1 VKNEIC
7 KLLLTFAKYYKL
19 GIHRNDEDKVLG
31 YNHNELLSTDG
42 LNTLTFSDPYA
53 RLCFTTMITRAFTNS
68 AFSNQNKGHRRVL
81 YIDTDT
87 TFTAY
92 LSAGLILKNNQTSN
106 YMNSMSD
113 RKNNINSNSTNNNNK
128 GELDYNYDDSRI
140 INTKFRDR
148 DERLVQVFLPSE
160 GRFESL
166 LGDAIASMPEASIVI
181 FDSLNS
187 FYNMYPGSWYESETL
202 EEPADSDQKAAH
214 HETRQSNEQLR
225 KLRETQNKAS
235 TNPQKEKSIGLI
247 TPPQRTTREKEIGQ
261 KWSKPKSPYTTG
273 RLNHLLSIFI
283 MLLVQHGLYY
293 KIPVLV
299 TSMVR
304 YKKVS
309 EDLWVK
315 APACRRL
322 LNQKSLV
329 RLSAE
334 MLNDNDLS
342 LNIMK
347 HPSLEQQTI
356 VYPNVGISL
365 VSP

>member
-1 VKNEIC
+1 
-7 KLLLTFAKYYKL
+7 
-19 GIHRNDEDKVLG
+19 VLS
-31 YNHNELLSTDG
+31 HSELLSADG

-53 RLCFTTMITRAFTNS
+53 RLCFTTMITRSLTNS
-68 AFSNQNKGHRRVL
+68 EFNNHNQTRRRVL

-92 LSAGLILKNNQTSN
+92 LAAGLILKSKQTLSN
-106 YMNSMSD
+106 MYSMSD
-113 RKNNINSNSTNNNNK
+113 YKNNINNNGINNSN
-128 GELDYNYDDSRI
+128 EREVDYNNDDNRI
-140 INTKFRDR
+140 IDTKVMNR

-187 FYNMYPGSWYESETL
+187 FYNMYPGPWYETETI
-202 EEPADSDQKAAH
+202 EEPAGADHKARHGETQK
-214 HETRQSNEQLR
+214 SNEQLWKPR
-225 KLRETQNKAS
+225 ANQKKSAADPL
-235 TNPQKEKSIGLI
+235 KEKNANPV
-247 TPPQRTTREKEIGQ
+247 TPSHKPAKVDVEA
-261 KWSKPKSPYTTG
+261 WSKPKSPYTVG

-283 MLLVQHGLYY
+283 MLLVQHGINYR
-293 KIPVLV
+293 IPVLV

-304 YKKVS
+304 YKKIS

-322 LNQKSLV
+322 LNQKSIV
-329 RLSAE
+329 RLSVE

-342 LNIMK
+342 VKIMK
-347 HPSLEQQTI
+347 HPLIEQQTI

>member
-1 VKNEIC
+1 V
-7 KLLLTFAKYYKL
+7 LTH
-19 GIHRNDEDKVLG
+19 G
-31 YNHNELLSTDG
+31 ELLSTDG
-42 LNTLTFSDPYA
+42 LNTLTFGDPYA
-53 RLCFTTMITRAFTNS
+53 KLCFTTMITKALTYQSSN
-68 AFSNQNKGHRRVL
+68 NQNKTHKRVL

-92 LSAGLILKNNQTSN
+92 LMAGLVLKNTDWIPNHKN
-106 YMNSMSD
+106 IRSD
-113 RKNNINSNSTNNNNK
+113 HNNNNK
-128 GELDYNYDDSRI
+128 SVVDNSNNENII
-140 INTKFRDR
+140 INSGNKDM

-166 LGDAIASMPEASIVI
+166 LGDAIASMPEASIMI

-187 FYNMYPGSWYESETL
+187 FYNMYSGPWYETEIIEERAIQKKGNNNETQG
-202 EEPADSDQKAAH
+202 S
-214 HETRQSNEQLR
+214 SEQLWR
-225 KLRETQNKAS
+225 LRAS
-235 TNPQKEKSIGLI
+235 QRKEKNNNLLQPSHKSA
-247 TPPQRTTREKEIGQ
+247 KENGDG
-261 KWSKPKSPYTTG
+261 WSKPKSPYTTG

-283 MLLVQHGLYY
+283 MLLVQHGIYY

-322 LNQKSLV
+322 LNQKSRV
-329 RLSAE
+329 RLSVE

-342 LNIMK
+342 VNIMK

-365 VSP
+365 LSP

>member
-1 VKNEIC
+1 
-7 KLLLTFAKYYKL
+7 
-19 GIHRNDEDKVLG
+19 VLD
-31 YNHNELLSTDG
+31 HSELLSAYG

-53 RLCFTTMITRAFTNS
+53 RLCFTTMITRSLTKS
-68 AFSNQNKGHRRVL
+68 ELSNQNKTHKRVI
-81 YIDTDT
+81 YIDLDT
-87 TFTAY
+87 AFTAY
-92 LSAGLILKNNQTSN
+92 LTAGLILKNNQTSSDL
-106 YMNSMSD
+106 NSMIDHKISI
-113 RKNNINSNSTNNNNK
+113 NNNSINNNNK
-128 GELDYNYDDSRI
+128 GEVDYNNGDNRI
-140 INTKFRDR
+140 NNAKFKNR

-160 GRFESL
+160 LRFESL

-187 FYNMYPGSWYESETL
+187 FYNMYPGSWYESETI
-202 EEPADSDQKAAH
+202 EEPTDAKQKAIR
-214 HETRQSNEQLR
+214 HESRESNEQLR
-225 KLRETQNKAS
+225 KLTETQNKAS
-235 TNPQKEKSIGLI
+235 PNLNKEKSIGLI

-261 KWSKPKSPYTTG
+261 KWTKPKSPYTTG

>member
-1 VKNEIC
+1 M
-7 KLLLTFAKYYKL
+7 L
-19 GIHRNDEDKVLG
+19 GHK
-31 YNHNELLSTDG
+31 ELLSTDG

-53 RLCFTTMITRAFTNS
+53 RLCFTTMITRELTSSEFGS
-68 AFSNQNKGHRRVL
+68 QNKSRRRVL
-81 YIDTDT
+81 YLDTDT

-92 LSAGLILKNNQTSN
+92 LTAGLILKNNQN
-106 YMNSMSD
+106 QNKMNSMSD
-113 RKNNINSNSTNNNNK
+113 DQNNINSNSISNNNN
-128 GELDYNYDDSRI
+128 GEADYNNDDNRI
-140 INTKFRDR
+140 INTKIKNR

-187 FYNMYPGSWYESETL
+187 FYNMYPGSWYETEFI
-202 EEPADSDQKAAH
+202 EEPVRSTIQKASD
-214 HETRQSNEQLR
+214 ETQQSKEQLWIPR
-225 KLRETQNKAS
+225 AKQKKTPSDPL
-235 TNPQKEKSIGLI
+235 KEKN
-247 TPPQRTTREKEIGQ
+247 TMNAEA
-261 KWSKPKSPYTTG
+261 WSKPKSPYTVG

-283 MLLVQHGLYY
+283 MLLVQHGVYY

-322 LNQKSLV
+322 LNQKSVV
-329 RLSAE
+329 RLSVE

-342 LNIMK
+342 VKVMK
-347 HPSLEQQTI
+347 HPLIEQQTI

-365 VSP
+365 VNP

>member
-1 VKNEIC
+1 
-7 KLLLTFAKYYKL
+7 
-19 GIHRNDEDKVLG
+19 VLG
-31 YNHNELLSTDG
+31 HKELLSTDG

-53 RLCFTTMITRAFTNS
+53 RLCFTTMITRALTNS
-68 AFSNQNKGHRRVL
+68 EFSNQNKARRRVL

-87 TFTAY
+87 TYTAY
-92 LSAGLILKNNQTSN
+92 LTAGLILKNNQTSN
-106 YMNSMSD
+106 NMNSMSD
-113 RKNNINSNSTNNNNK
+113 HKNNINSNSINNNNK
-128 GELDYNYDDSRI
+128 GEADYNNDDNRI
-140 INTKFRDR
+140 INTKFKNR

-166 LGDAIASMPEASIVI
+166 LGDAIASMAEASIVI

-187 FYNMYPGSWYESETL
+187 FYNMYPGSWYETETI
-202 EEPADSDQKAAH
+202 EEPARSDQKASHA
-214 HETRQSNEQLR
+214 ETQESNEQLWKSR
-225 KLRETQNKAS
+225 DTQNKTS
-235 TNPQKEKSIGLI
+235 TNLQKVRNTDLV
-247 TPPQRTTREKEIGQ
+247 TQPRRTTGEKENG
-261 KWSKPKSPYTTG
+261 KAWAKPKSPYSVG

-283 MLLVQHGLYY
+283 MLLVQHGIYY

-322 LNQKSLV
+322 LNQKSRV
-329 RLSAE
+329 RLSVE

-342 LNIMK
+342 VNIMK

-365 VSP
+365 LSP

>member
-1 VKNEIC
+1 VLSHNEI
-7 KLLLTFAKYYKL
+7 L
-19 GIHRNDEDKVLG
+19 R
-31 YNHNELLSTDG
+31 TDG
-42 LNTLTFSDPYA
+42 LNTVTFSDPYA
-53 RLCFTTMITRAFTNS
+53 KLCFTTMITRAITNS
-68 AFSNQNKGHRRVL
+68 SFSRQDSRRRRIL

-92 LSAGLILKNNQTSN
+92 LAAGLILKDNNQTSIDSIQTNMNGCRDHN
-106 YMNSMSD
+106 Y
-113 RKNNINSNSTNNNNK
+113 NNNYNNNK
-128 GELDYNYDDSRI
+128 SDGGDDKDDNSI
-140 INTKFRDR
+140 IDAHSIDR
-148 DERLVQVFLPSE
+148 DERLVQIFLPSE

-187 FYNMYPGSWYESETL
+187 FYNMYPGSWYETETI
-202 EEPADSDQKAAH
+202 EEPAGSDQKASHA
-214 HETRQSNEQLR
+214 ETQESNEQLWKSR
-225 KLRETQNKAS
+225 DTQNKTS
-235 TNPQKEKSIGLI
+235 TNLQKEKSTDLVTHPGRP
-247 TPPQRTTREKEIGQ
+247 TGEKENG
-261 KWSKPKSPYTTG
+261 KAWAKPKSPYSVG

-283 MLLVQHGLYY
+283 MLLVQHGIYY

-329 RLSAE
+329 RLSVE
-334 MLNDNDLS
+334 MINDNDLS
-342 LNIMK
+342 VNIMK

-356 VYPNVGISL
+356 VYPTAGISL
-365 VSP
+365 LSP

>member
-1 VKNEIC
+1 M
-7 KLLLTFAKYYKL
+7 L
-19 GIHRNDEDKVLG
+19 G
-31 YNHNELLSTDG
+31 HNELLSTDG

-53 RLCFTTMITRAFTNS
+53 RLCFTTMITRALTNS
-68 AFSNQNKGHRRVL
+68 EFSNQNKGRRRVL

-92 LSAGLILKNNQTSN
+92 LTAGLILKNTQASN
-106 YMNSMSD
+106 NPDTMID
-113 RKNNINSNSTNNNNK
+113 HRNNINNNSINSNNK
-128 GELDYNYDDSRI
+128 GEVDYNNDDNRI
-140 INTKFRDR
+140 IDTKIKNR

-166 LGDAIASMPEASIVI
+166 LGDAIASMSEASIVI

-187 FYNMYPGSWYESETL
+187 FYNMYPGSWYESETI
-202 EEPADSDQKAAH
+202 EEPTEAKQKAIR
-214 HETRQSNEQLR
+214 HETRESNEQLR
-225 KLRETQNKAS
+225 KLRETRNKAS
-235 TNPQKEKSIGLI
+235 TNLHKEKNAGLV
-247 TPPQRTTREKEIGQ
+247 TPPQRSKREKENGIA
-261 KWSKPKSPYTTG
+261 WSKPKSPYTIG

-283 MLLVQHGLYY
+283 MLLVQHGFYY

-329 RLSAE
+329 RLSVE
-334 MLNDNDLS
+334 MSNDNDLS

>member
-1 VKNEIC
+1 M
-7 KLLLTFAKYYKL
+7 L
-19 GIHRNDEDKVLG
+19 GHK
-31 YNHNELLSTDG
+31 ELLSTDG

-53 RLCFTTMITRAFTNS
+53 RLCFTTMITRALANS
-68 AFSNQNKGHRRVL
+68 ESNNQNIAHKRVL

-92 LSAGLILKNNQTSN
+92 LTAGLILKNNQTSYN
-106 YMNSMSD
+106 MNSMSD
-113 RKNNINSNSTNNNNK
+113 HKKNNININSNSINNNAK
-128 GELDYNYDDSRI
+128 GEADYYNEDNKI
-140 INTKFRDR
+140 IKTKIMNR
-148 DERLVQVFLPSE
+148 DESLVQVFLPSE

-181 FDSLNS
+181 FDSLNNY
-187 FYNMYPGSWYESETL
+187 YNMYPSPWYESETI
-202 EEPADSDQKAAH
+202 EEPAGANRKATH
-214 HETRQSNEQLR
+214 LETIKSKEQLW
-225 KLRETQNKAS
+225 KPKGTESKAF
-235 TNPQKEKSIGLI
+235 TNILEENNTDLV
-247 TPPQRTTREKEIGQ
+247 TPSQGTTGEKENG
-261 KWSKPKSPYTTG
+261 KAWSKPKSPYTVG

-283 MLLVQHGLYY
+283 MLLVQHGIYY

-304 YKKVS
+304 YKKMS

-322 LNQKSLV
+322 LNQKSVV
-329 RLSAE
+329 RLSVE

-342 LNIMK
+342 VKVMK
-347 HPSLEQQTI
+347 HPSIEQQTI

>member
-1 VKNEIC
+1 
-7 KLLLTFAKYYKL
+7 
-19 GIHRNDEDKVLG
+19 VLG
-31 YNHNELLSTDG
+31 HKELLSTEG

-53 RLCFTTMITRAFTNS
+53 RLCFTTMVTRTLTNS
-68 AFSNQNKGHRRVL
+68 EFSNQNKARRRVL

-92 LSAGLILKNNQTSN
+92 LTAGLILKNNQTSN
-106 YMNSMSD
+106 NVNSMSD
-113 RKNNINSNSTNNNNK
+113 HKNNINSNIINNNNK
-128 GELDYNYDDSRI
+128 SGADYNNNDYNRI
-140 INTKFRDR
+140 INTKIKIQ
-148 DERLVQVFLPSE
+148 DERLIQVFLPSE

-166 LGDAIASMPEASIVI
+166 LGNAIASMPEASIVI

-187 FYNMYPGSWYESETL
+187 FYNMYPGSWYESEII
-202 EEPADSDQKAAH
+202 EEPTDADQKATR
-214 HETRQSNEQLR
+214 HETRESNEQLWKSR
-225 KLRETQNKAS
+225 DTQSKAS
-235 TNPQKEKSIGLI
+235 ANLQNEEK
-247 TPPQRTTREKEIGQ
+247 TDVVVPPQRTKGEKEIGQ

-283 MLLVQHGLYY
+283 MLLVQHGIYY
-293 KIPVLV
+293 KVPVLV

-315 APACRRL
+315 APACSRL

-329 RLSAE
+329 RLSVE

-342 LNIMK
+342 VNIMK

-356 VYPNVGISL
+356 VYPNAGISL
-365 VSP
+365 LSP

>member
-1 VKNEIC
+1 MLSYDEI
-7 KLLLTFAKYYKL
+7 LRA
-19 GIHRNDEDKVLG
+19 
-31 YNHNELLSTDG
+31 DG
-42 LNTLTFSDPYA
+42 LNTVTFSDPYA
-53 RLCFTTMITRAFTNS
+53 RLCFTTMITRSLIHSTLS
-68 AFSNQNKGHRRVL
+68 SQNNKHKRVL

-92 LSAGLILKNNQTSN
+92 LTAGLILKNNYQTLDYIFNRES
-106 YMNSMSD
+106 SISD
-113 RKNNINSNSTNNNNK
+113 HNNNK
-128 GELDYNYDDSRI
+128 SEGDNSNGESS
-140 INTKFRDR
+140 INNERTKGR

-187 FYNMYPGSWYESETL
+187 FYNMYPGPWYETETI
-202 EEPADSDQKAAH
+202 EEPTGGDHKARHAETQK
-214 HETRQSNEQLR
+214 SNEQLWKR
-225 KLRETQNKAS
+225 KANQKRAADPPEEKDPNLVTPLQKTTKETAA
-235 TNPQKEKSIGLI
+235 G
-247 TPPQRTTREKEIGQ
+247 
-261 KWSKPKSPYTTG
+261 WSKPKSPYTVG

-283 MLLVQHGLYY
+283 MLLVQHGIYY

-322 LNQKSLV
+322 LNQKSVV
-329 RLSAE
+329 RLSVE

-342 LNIMK
+342 VKVMK
-347 HPSLEQQTI
+347 HPSIEQQST

-365 VSP
+365 VNP

>member
-1 VKNEIC
+1 
-7 KLLLTFAKYYKL
+7 
-19 GIHRNDEDKVLG
+19 VLG
-31 YNHNELLSTDG
+31 HNELLSTDG

-53 RLCFTTMITRAFTNS
+53 KLCFNAMITKAFTNS
-68 AFSNQNKGHRRVL
+68 EFNNQNITHKRVL

-92 LSAGLILKNNQTSN
+92 LTAGLILKNNQTSN
-106 YMNSMSD
+106 NMNSMSD
-113 RKNNINSNSTNNNNK
+113 HKNNINSNSINNNNK
-128 GELDYNYDDSRI
+128 GEADYNNDDNKI
-140 INTKFRDR
+140 INTKLKNR

-181 FDSLNS
+181 FDSLNG
-187 FYNMYPGSWYESETL
+187 FYNMYPDSWYESETL
-202 EEPADSDQKAAH
+202 EEPTDADQKGIR
-214 HETRQSNEQLR
+214 HETLESHE
-225 KLRETQNKAS
+225 KLWKPRDTRDTQNKSS
-235 TNPQKEKSIGLI
+235 TNQYNEEKSADLITAPQK
-247 TPPQRTTREKEIGQ
+247 TTREKEIGQ
-261 KWSKPKSPYTTG
+261 KWSKPKSPYTIS

-309 EDLWVK
+309 EDLWIK
-315 APACRRL
+315 GPACRRL

-329 RLSAE
+329 RLSVE

>member
-1 VKNEIC
+1 M
-7 KLLLTFAKYYKL
+7 L
-19 GIHRNDEDKVLG
+19 GHK
-31 YNHNELLSTDG
+31 ELLSTDG

-53 RLCFTTMITRAFTNS
+53 RLCFTTMITRALTNS
-68 AFSNQNKGHRRVL
+68 EFSEQNKPRRRVL

-92 LSAGLILKNNQTSN
+92 LTAGLILKNNQTSIN
-106 YMNSMSD
+106 LNSMSD
-113 RKNNINSNSTNNNNK
+113 HKNNINENSVNNNNK
-128 GELDYNYDDSRI
+128 AGVDSNNDDNRI
-140 INTKFRDR
+140 ISTKIKNR

-181 FDSLNS
+181 LDSLNS
-187 FYNMYPGSWYESETL
+187 FYNMYPSPWYETETI
-202 EEPADSDQKAAH
+202 EEPAGGDHKARHGETQK
-214 HETRQSNEQLR
+214 SNEQLWKSR
-225 KLRETQNKAS
+225 ANQKKGGANPLEEKNANLVTPSHKPAKVDGKA
-235 TNPQKEKSIGLI
+235 
-247 TPPQRTTREKEIGQ
+247 
-261 KWSKPKSPYTTG
+261 WSKPKSPYTVG

-283 MLLVQHGLYY
+283 MLLVQHGIYY

-322 LNQKSLV
+322 LNQKSVV
-329 RLSAE
+329 RLSVE
-334 MLNDNDLS
+334 MVNDNDLS
-342 LNIMK
+342 VKVMK
-347 HPSLEQQTI
+347 HPSTDQQTI

-365 VSP
+365 VNP

>member
-1 VKNEIC
+1 MGAYRIKSV
-7 KLLLTFAKYYKL
+7 
-19 GIHRNDEDKVLG
+19 DVLG
-31 YNHNELLSTDG
+31 HKELLSTDG

-53 RLCFTTMITRAFTNS
+53 RLCFTTMITRALTNS
-68 AFSNQNKGHRRVL
+68 EFSNQNIARRRVL

-92 LSAGLILKNNQTSN
+92 LTAGLILKNNQTSN
-106 YMNSMSD
+106 NMNSMGD
-113 RKNNINSNSTNNNNK
+113 HKNNINSNSINNNNK
-128 GELDYNYDDSRI
+128 GEAEYNNDDNRI
-140 INTKFRDR
+140 INTKIKNRN
-148 DERLVQVFLPSE
+148 ERLVQVFLPSE

-181 FDSLNS
+181 FDSLNNY
-187 FYNMYPGSWYESETL
+187 YNMYPSPWYESETI
-202 EEPADSDQKAAH
+202 EEPAGANRKATH
-214 HETRQSNEQLR
+214 LETIESKEQLW
-225 KLRETQNKAS
+225 KPKGTESKAF
-235 TNPQKEKSIGLI
+235 TNILEENNTDLV
-247 TPPQRTTREKEIGQ
+247 TPSQGTTGEKENG
-261 KWSKPKSPYTTG
+261 KAWSKPKSPYTVG

-283 MLLVQHGLYY
+283 MLLVQHGIYY

-304 YKKVS
+304 YKKMS

-322 LNQKSLV
+322 LNQKSVV
-329 RLSAE
+329 RLSVE

-342 LNIMK
+342 VKVMK
-347 HPSLEQQTI
+347 HPSIEQQTI

>member
-1 VKNEIC
+1 MGAFRIKS
-7 KLLLTFAKYYKL
+7 L
-19 GIHRNDEDKVLG
+19 DVLG
-31 YNHNELLSTDG
+31 HKELLSTDG

-53 RLCFTTMITRAFTNS
+53 RLCFTTMITRALTNS
-68 AFSNQNKGHRRVL
+68 EFSNNNKAPKRVL

-92 LSAGLILKNNQTSN
+92 LTAGLILKNNQTSIN
-106 YMNSMSD
+106 MNRTSD
-113 RKNNINSNSTNNNNK
+113 HKKNNININSNSINNNAK
-128 GELDYNYDDSRI
+128 GEADYNNNEDNNI
-140 INTKFRDR
+140 INTKIKNR

-187 FYNMYPGSWYESETL
+187 FYNMYPGSWYESETI
-202 EEPADSDQKAAH
+202 EEPAGTYRKATHLETIESNDQLWKPKDTKSKAF
-214 HETRQSNEQLR
+214 
-225 KLRETQNKAS
+225 
-235 TNPQKEKSIGLI
+235 TNILKEKSTDLV
-247 TPPQRTTREKEIGQ
+247 TPSQGTTGEKENG
-261 KWSKPKSPYTTG
+261 KAWSKPKSPYTIG

-283 MLLVQHGLYY
+283 MLLVQHGIYY

-322 LNQKSLV
+322 LNQKSVV
-329 RLSAE
+329 RLSVE

>member
-1 VKNEIC
+1 MGAFRIKS
-7 KLLLTFAKYYKL
+7 L
-19 GIHRNDEDKVLG
+19 KVLG
-31 YNHNELLSTDG
+31 HKELLSTDG

-53 RLCFTTMITRAFTNS
+53 RLCFTSMITRALINS
-68 AFSNQNKGHRRVL
+68 EFSNQNKARRRVL
-81 YIDTDT
+81 YMDTDT

-92 LSAGLILKNNQTSN
+92 LTAGLILKNNQASN
-106 YMNSMSD
+106 NMNSTSD
-113 RKNNINSNSTNNNNK
+113 YKNSININSNSINNK
-128 GELDYNYDDSRI
+128 AKGEADYNYNDDNNI
-140 INTKFRDR
+140 INTKIKNR

-187 FYNMYPGSWYESETL
+187 FYNMYSGSWYESETI
-202 EEPADSDQKAAH
+202 EEPTDADQEATR
-214 HETRQSNEQLR
+214 HETRGSKEQLWKSR
-225 KLRETQNKAS
+225 DSQNKAS
-235 TNPQKEKSIGLI
+235 INIQNEEKTDLVV
-247 TPPQRTTREKEIGQ
+247 PPQRTTTENEIGQ

-283 MLLVQHGLYY
+283 MLLAQHGLYY

-322 LNQKSLV
+322 LNQKSVV
-329 RLSAE
+329 RLSVE

-342 LNIMK
+342 VNIMK

-365 VSP
+365 VNP

>member
-1 VKNEIC
+1 MLDHK
-7 KLLLTFAKYYKL
+7 
-19 GIHRNDEDKVLG
+19 
-31 YNHNELLSTDG
+31 ELLSTDG

-53 RLCFTTMITRAFTNS
+53 RLCFTTMIARALTNS
-68 AFSNQNKGHRRVL
+68 ESSDQNKARRRVL

-92 LSAGLILKNNQTSN
+92 LTAGLIFKNNQTSKN
-106 YMNSMSD
+106 MNSMS
-113 RKNNINSNSTNNNNK
+113 NHQNSINSNSINNNNM
-128 GELDYNYDDSRI
+128 GEADYNNNDDNRI
-140 INTKFRDR
+140 INTKFKNR

-181 FDSLNS
+181 FDSLNG
-187 FYNMYPGSWYESETL
+187 FYNMYPGPWYETETI
-202 EEPADSDQKAAH
+202 EEPAGADHKARHGETQK
-214 HETRQSNEQLR
+214 SSEQLW
-225 KLRETQNKAS
+225 KLRANQKKGGADPLEEKNA
-235 TNPQKEKSIGLI
+235 NPV
-247 TPPQRTTREKEIGQ
+247 TPSLNPAKVDGEA
-261 KWSKPKSPYTTG
+261 WSKPKSPYTVG
-273 RLNHLLSIFI
+273 RLNHLLSIFV
-283 MLLVQHGLYY
+283 MLLVQHGIYY

-304 YKKVS
+304 YKKIA

-322 LNQKSLV
+322 LNQKSIV

-342 LNIMK
+342 VNIMK
-347 HPSLEQQTI
+347 HPSIEQQTI

-365 VSP
+365 VNP

>member
-1 VKNEIC
+1 MLDHK
-7 KLLLTFAKYYKL
+7 
-19 GIHRNDEDKVLG
+19 
-31 YNHNELLSTDG
+31 ELLSTDG

-53 RLCFTTMITRAFTNS
+53 RLCFTTMITRALTNS
-68 AFSNQNKGHRRVL
+68 ESSNKNRGRRRVL

-92 LSAGLILKNNQTSN
+92 LTAGLILKNKQSSN
-106 YMNSMSD
+106 NMNSMGD
-113 RKNNINSNSTNNNNK
+113 HQNNNINSNRINDNNK
-128 GELDYNYDDSRI
+128 GEVDYNNDDNRI
-140 INTKFRDR
+140 ISPNINNR

-166 LGDAIASMPEASIVI
+166 LGDAIASMPEASIMI

-187 FYNMYPGSWYESETL
+187 FYNMYSGSWYETEFI
-202 EEPADSDQKAAH
+202 EEPVQGTIQKA
-214 HETRQSNEQLR
+214 SD
-225 KLRETQNKAS
+225 ETQESKEQVWMPRAKQKKAPP
-235 TNPQKEKSIGLI
+235 NPLKEKKTMNG
-247 TPPQRTTREKEIGQ
+247 EA
-261 KWSKPKSPYTTG
+261 WFKPKSPYTVG

-283 MLLVQHGLYY
+283 MLLVQHGVYY

-304 YKKVS
+304 YKKIS

-322 LNQKSLV
+322 LNQKSVV
-329 RLSAE
+329 RLSVE

-347 HPSLEQQTI
+347 HPLLEQQTI
-356 VYPNVGISL
+356 VYPDVGISL
-365 VSP
+365 VNP

>member
-1 VKNEIC
+1 
-7 KLLLTFAKYYKL
+7 
-19 GIHRNDEDKVLG
+19 
-31 YNHNELLSTDG
+31 
-42 LNTLTFSDPYA
+42 
-53 RLCFTTMITRAFTNS
+53 MITRALTDS
-68 AFSNQNKGHRRVL
+68 EFSDQNKARKRVL

-92 LSAGLILKNNQTSN
+92 LTAGLILKNNQTSN
-106 YMNSMSD
+106 NMNNLSD
-113 RKNNINSNSTNNNNK
+113 HKNNINSNSINNNNK
-128 GELDYNYDDSRI
+128 READYYNDDNRI
-140 INTKFRDR
+140 INTKIKNR

-166 LGDAIASMPEASIVI
+166 LGDAIASMTEASIVI

-187 FYNMYPGSWYESETL
+187 FYNMYPSPWYETEII
-202 EEPADSDQKAAH
+202 EEPAGADHKGNQGETQK
-214 HETRQSNEQLR
+214 SNEQLWKPR
-225 KLRETQNKAS
+225 ANQKKIPRDKNTNLVIPSHKPARVNGET
-235 TNPQKEKSIGLI
+235 
-247 TPPQRTTREKEIGQ
+247 
-261 KWSKPKSPYTTG
+261 WSKPKSPYTIG
-273 RLNHLLSIFI
+273 RLNHLLSIFV
-283 MLLVQHGLYY
+283 MLLVQHGMYY

-322 LNQKSLV
+322 LNQKSVV
-329 RLSAE
+329 RLSVE

-342 LNIMK
+342 VKIMN
-347 HPSLEQQTI
+347 HPLIEQQTI

-365 VSP
+365 VNP

>member
-1 VKNEIC
+1 
-7 KLLLTFAKYYKL
+7 
-19 GIHRNDEDKVLG
+19 
-31 YNHNELLSTDG
+31 
-42 LNTLTFSDPYA
+42 
-53 RLCFTTMITRAFTNS
+53 MITRALTNS
-68 AFSNQNKGHRRVL
+68 EFSNQNKARKRVL

-92 LSAGLILKNNQTSN
+92 LTAGLILKNSQTSN
-106 YMNSMSD
+106 KMNSMSD
-113 RKNNINSNSTNNNNK
+113 HENNINSNSTNNNNK
-128 GELDYNYDDSRI
+128 GKADYNNNADNTI
-140 INTKFRDR
+140 INTKIKNR

-160 GRFESL
+160 RRFESL
-166 LGDAIASMPEASIVI
+166 LGYAIASMAEASIVI

-187 FYNMYPGSWYESETL
+187 FYNMYPGSWYETETI
-202 EEPADSDQKAAH
+202 EEPAGSDQKASHA
-214 HETRQSNEQLR
+214 ETQESNEQLWESR
-225 KLRETQNKAS
+225 DTQNKAS
-235 TNPQKEKSIGLI
+235 TNLQKEKSTDLV
-247 TPPQRTTREKEIGQ
+247 THPRRTTGEKENG
-261 KWSKPKSPYTTG
+261 KAWAKPKSPYSVG

-283 MLLVQHGLYY
+283 MLLVQHGIYY

-322 LNQKSLV
+322 LNQKSRV
-329 RLSAE
+329 RLSVE
-334 MLNDNDLS
+334 MLNDSDLS
-342 LNIMK
+342 VNIMK

-365 VSP
+365 FSP

>member
-1 VKNEIC
+1 
-7 KLLLTFAKYYKL
+7 
-19 GIHRNDEDKVLG
+19 
-31 YNHNELLSTDG
+31 
-42 LNTLTFSDPYA
+42 
-53 RLCFTTMITRAFTNS
+53 MISRAMTNPE
-68 AFSNQNKGHRRVL
+68 FSNQNKTHKRVL

-92 LSAGLILKNNQTSN
+92 LTAGLILNNNYQTSN
-106 YMNSMSD
+106 DMNSMSD
-113 RKNNINSNSTNNNNK
+113 HKDKKSNNSIKNNNK
-128 GELDYNYDDSRI
+128 GEADYNDNDNDNKKVVDENSNDASRI
-140 INTKFRDR
+140 INTKIKNQ

-187 FYNMYPGSWYESETL
+187 FYNMYPGSWYETEFI
-202 EEPADSDQKAAH
+202 EEPVQGTIQKA
-214 HETRQSNEQLR
+214 SD
-225 KLRETQNKAS
+225 ETQESKEHLWMPRAKQKKTPS
-235 TNPQKEKSIGLI
+235 DPLKEKNTMDG
-247 TPPQRTTREKEIGQ
+247 EA
-261 KWSKPKSPYTTG
+261 WSKPKSQYTIG
-273 RLNHLLSIFI
+273 RLNHLLSVFI
-283 MLLVQHGLYY
+283 MLLVQHGIYY

-322 LNQKSLV
+322 LNQKSVV
-329 RLSAE
+329 RLSVE

-342 LNIMK
+342 VKIMK
-347 HPSLEQQTI
+347 HPLIEQQTI

-365 VSP
+365 LNP

>member
-1 VKNEIC
+1 MSKSNIIYPTAAFRI
-7 KLLLTFAKYYKL
+7 KSL
-19 GIHRNDEDKVLG
+19 DVLG
-31 YNHNELLSTDG
+31 QELLSTDG

-53 RLCFTTMITRAFTNS
+53 RLCFTTMITRALTNS
-68 AFSNQNKGHRRVL
+68 EFSNQNKERKRVL

-92 LSAGLILKNNQTSN
+92 LTAGLILKINQTSN
-106 YMNSMSD
+106 KVNSMRD
-113 RKNNINSNSTNNNNK
+113 HNNNINNKNINNNNK
-128 GELDYNYDDSRI
+128 GEVDNSDDNRI
-140 INTKFRDR
+140 IDTKFKNL

-187 FYNMYPGSWYESETL
+187 FYNMYPGSWYESETI
-202 EEPADSDQKAAH
+202 EEPSGAMNQKATH
-214 HETRQSNEQLR
+214 QETWQTNEQPLNPR
-225 KLRETQNKAS
+225 NTENNTSANLPKKSTDLATTLQRATRARETGK
-235 TNPQKEKSIGLI
+235 TW
-247 TPPQRTTREKEIGQ
+247 T
-261 KWSKPKSPYTTG
+261 KPKSPYTTG
-273 RLNHLLSIFI
+273 RLNHLLSIFL

-329 RLSAE
+329 RLSVE

>member
-1 VKNEIC
+1 
-7 KLLLTFAKYYKL
+7 
-19 GIHRNDEDKVLG
+19 
-31 YNHNELLSTDG
+31 
-42 LNTLTFSDPYA
+42 
-53 RLCFTTMITRAFTNS
+53 MITKALTYS
-68 AFSNQNKGHRRVL
+68 HSSNQNKTHKRVL

-92 LSAGLILKNNQTSN
+92 LTAGLVLKNNNWIQN
-106 YMNSMSD
+106 HKNIRSD
-113 RKNNINSNSTNNNNK
+113 QNNDNKSAVDYRDDENFIINSGNK
-128 GELDYNYDDSRI
+128 DV
-140 INTKFRDR
+140 

-160 GRFESL
+160 GRFETL

-187 FYNMYPGSWYESETL
+187 FYNMYPSPWYETEFM
-202 EEPADSDQKAAH
+202 EEPAGADKKDSND
-214 HETRQSNEQLR
+214 ETRKSNEPLWKPRAKQKKSADPPEGKNPNLVIPSP
-225 KLRETQNKAS
+225 KPAKVNRET
-235 TNPQKEKSIGLI
+235 
-247 TPPQRTTREKEIGQ
+247 
-261 KWSKPKSPYTTG
+261 WSKAKSLYTVS

-283 MLLVQHGLYY
+283 MLLVQHGIFY

-342 LNIMK
+342 VNVMK
-347 HPSLEQQTI
+347 HPSVEQQTI